1 MKKGF
6 LILSILISQTFA
18 FSQDSKVSK
27 IAKYL
32 EKGKGT
38 EAKELLDE
46 IDNNPK
52 YKTDIDYWYVRTCL
66 YKAFYLAYLA
76 KDNDKYKTE
85 IIETKTEAKKSFE
98 KLVEYDK
105 TDTSKSY
112 SEVIPQ
118 LRKEIYNGENETVNK
133 SSNNSPTASS
143 KTEGDAKT
151 VTLTEIG
158 QGKTKE
164 AAKYSALRSV
174 LEKSFGT
181 FISSNTSIFKDE
193 LAKDEIVSISSGN
206 IQNFEILSETQ
217 MPDGS
222 YTIVLKATVSIGKL
236 TKFCESKGITVEF
249 KGGLFTA
256 NIKLQELN
264 KKNEEAVMSH
274 LFIILKKIVAKG
286 FDFTIDVNEPTK
298 ENFGE
303 KWSVKYTVKAKANSN
318 LLKIKEMILNTINN
332 ICLTPQDIATY
343 SNQNLSKYKFE
354 VNGKSYYFRSLSSWL
369 YLKTVFEKKIPLSS
383 IRFSVSDGLN
393 TSTFV
398 STPKTSMKIEYYI
411 PRLGYEN
418 RNEADGADIIPI
430 AEFLQSINESNYQQ
444 INNSV
449 NSEYNNANS
458 YFSINLGQ
466 LNNPK
471 SAFSSELAF
480 KYQFTNTYTM
490 EQLSKLTEFKVQ
502 PLN

>member
-1 MKKGF
+1 MKKSF
-6 LILSILISQTFA
+6 LILSILITQFFA
-18 FSQDSKVSK
+18 FAQDKKVLK

-32 EKGKGT
+32 EKGKGS

-66 YKAFYLAYLA
+66 YKAFYLTYVA
-76 KDNDKYKTE
+76 KDNVKYKTE
-85 IIETKTEAKKSFE
+85 INETKTEAKKSLE

-105 TDTSKSY
+105 TDSSKSY

-164 AAKYSALRSV
+164 SAKYSALRSA
-174 LEKSFGT
+174 LEKAFGT
-181 FISSNTSIFKDE
+181 FISSNTTIFKDE

-236 TKFCESKGITVEF
+236 TKFCESKGISVDF
-249 KGGLFTA
+249 KGGLFAA

-264 KKNEEAVMSH
+264 KNNEEAVMSH
-274 LFIILKKIVAKG
+274 LYIVLKKIVAKG
-286 FDFTIDVNEPTK
+286 FDFKIDVNEPTK
-298 ENFGE
+298 ENFGD
-303 KWSVKYTVKAKANSN
+303 KWSVKYTVTAKANSN

-332 ICLTPQDIATY
+332 ICLTPQEIETY
-343 SNQNLSKYKFE
+343 FNQNLSKYSVD
-354 VNGKSYYFRSLSSWL
+354 VNGKSYYFRSVSSWL
-369 YLKTVFEKKIPLSS
+369 YLKTIFEIKIPLSS

-398 STPKTSMKIEYYI
+398 STPEKSIKIEYYI
-411 PRLGYEN
+411 PRRGDEN
-418 RNEADGADIIPI
+418 RGEKDGANIIPI

-444 INNSV
+444 INNSIC
-449 NSEYNNANS
+449 STYRGGD
-458 YFSINLGQ
+458 YLGINLGQ

-471 SAFSSELAF
+471 SYYSSELAF